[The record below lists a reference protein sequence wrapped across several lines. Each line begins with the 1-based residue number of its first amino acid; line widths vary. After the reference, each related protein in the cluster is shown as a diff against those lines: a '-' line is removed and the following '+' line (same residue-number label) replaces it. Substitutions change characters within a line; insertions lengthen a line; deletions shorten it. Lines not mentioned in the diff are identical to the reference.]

1 MDALAFELKKLC
13 HAGRDGAYGT
23 QAERERLLAQMA
35 GQLKDG
41 GFKLPGAAS
50 LKPKHV
56 DFLIRRWKAEGIT
69 DRTIKNR
76 MGALRWWAE
85 RVNKASVIAR
95 SNAEYGIEERAAR
108 KVRAYTLD
116 PQRLAAVP
124 SPLVQLSLEL
134 QAAFGLRREESI
146 KFRVGVADHGD
157 HVRLRP
163 SWTKGGRGRSVPVV
177 TAAQRE
183 LLDRIRAKV
192 GAGSLIPADMTYVQ
206 QLKVWEH
213 QTLAAGLRNTHGL
226 RHAWAQERYR
236 QLTGWHA
243 PATGE
248 VAVAVMGTAEQ
259 RLDRRA
265 RLQLSQEL
273 GHNRIEITKVYLG

>member
-1 MDALAFELKKLC
+1 VDALAFGLKELC
-13 HAGRDGAYGT
+13 ARGRDGSFAT
-23 QAERERLLAQMA
+23 QSERGRILAAMA
-35 GQLKDG
+35 ADLKAG

-56 DFLIRRWKAEGIT
+56 EFLIERWRADGIT
-69 DRTIKNR
+69 DRTMKNR

-85 RVNKASVIAR
+85 KVDKASVVMRA
-95 SNAEYGIEERAAR
+95 NEAYGIEDSGDRRA
-108 KVRAYTLD
+108 RAYTLD
-116 PQRLAAVP
+116 AERLAAVP
-124 SPLVQLSLEL
+124 SPLVRLSLEL

-146 KFRVGVADHGD
+146 KFRVAVADHGD
-157 HVRLRP
+157 HIRLRP

-183 LLDRIRAKV
+183 LLDRIKATV
-192 GAGSLIPADMTYVQ
+192 GGGSLIPADMTYVQ
-206 QLKVWEH
+206 QRRVYEH
-213 QTLAAGLRNTHGL
+213 QTLAVGLRNTHGL

-236 QLTGWHA
+236 QLTGWA
-243 PATGE
+243 SPIAGGPN
-248 VAVAVMGTAEQ
+248 VAVMGAAAQ